1 MAKYMTLDG
10 AAIYYAQKEY
20 KKHLLE
26 KIDEAILEDP
36 TITVQEII
44 DLINEDEIEK
54 PEEIEI

>member
-1 MAKYMTLDG
+1 MTLDG